1 MIGKKTFEQTS
12 GSGVYAAA
20 VHGVHVLMVF
30 TCSRERLTWS
40 SRKKVL
46 HGVHIQEDETPDL
59 IWTCA
64 WNFVTEFETAAF
76 LECVSFKN
84 DQKDDHNVE

>member
-1 MIGKKTFEQTS
+1 MITKDTFEQTS

-20 VHGVHVLMVF
+20 VHGVHVHVLMVF
-30 TCSRERLTWS
+30 TCSRKRLTWS

-46 HGVHIQEDETPDL
+46 HGVHVQEDQTPDL

-64 WNFVTEFETAAF
+64 
-76 LECVSFKN
+76 
-84 DQKDDHNVE
+84 